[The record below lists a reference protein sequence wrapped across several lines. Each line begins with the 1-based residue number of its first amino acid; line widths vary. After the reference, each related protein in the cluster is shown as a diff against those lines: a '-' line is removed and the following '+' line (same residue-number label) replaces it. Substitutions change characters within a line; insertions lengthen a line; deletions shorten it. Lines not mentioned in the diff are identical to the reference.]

1 MEIIIQ
7 RILFLLD
14 VKKMNSKE
22 LSLISGVSET
32 QISRMLSGKTTPKIT
47 VLQKLAGALET
58 TVSFLIGESDL
69 PEKKFEEEFIQI
81 IAEKYKTVVN
91 DALEEERRKLYEKSS
106 INIIKDARNCENAI
120 KSGKTA

>member
-14 VKKMNSKE
+14 VKKMSSKE

-47 VLQKLAGALET
+47 ALQKLAGALET

-91 DALEEERRKLYEKSS
+91 DALEEERRKLYEKNS

>member
-7 RILFLLD
+7 RVLFLLD

-47 VLQKLAGALET
+47 ALQKLAGALET

>member
-47 VLQKLAGALET
+47 ALQKLAGALET

>member
-22 LSLISGVSET
+22 LSQISEVSET
-32 QISRMLSGKTTPKIT
+32 QISRILSGKVTPKIT
-47 VLQKLAGALET
+47 ALQKLAEALGS

-81 IAEKYKTVVN
+81 IAEKYKTVIN
-91 DALEEERRKLYEKSS
+91 DALEEERRKLHERSS
-106 INIIKDARNCENAI
+106 INIIKDARNCENAT